1 MNTVIASIL
10 PASDS
15 APDNK
20 GMTLLPINAVERETG
35 ISKELLRMW
44 ERRYQFPNPERDA
57 QGDRVYP
64 ADQISKLRTIRRL
77 LDAGFRPGK
86 IIGLDMPALEKL
98 VDSSH
103 GNPSSTLPEN
113 LEAELLTALKSHDAG
128 RVRQYL
134 NHHLIRMGL
143 QSFIL
148 DLIQYANT
156 IVGDAWMSGKIEVY
170 EEHLYTEELQ
180 TLIRQN
186 IGNLQ
191 VAIAAPRIMLA
202 TAPEEIHTLGLL
214 MVEAL
219 LRLERIDAVSFGA
232 QMPIRDIVQ
241 AAQKHKMDIVV
252 LSFSAAFP
260 ANRAIE
266 FLEEL
271 RFRLPLNTQI
281 WAGGAALRNSR
292 RQIEEV
298 QLMNDLQGLRHAAAQ
313 WRRVKGVKAA

>member
-10 PASDS
+10 PAPE
-15 APDNK
+15 AK
-20 GMTLLPINAVERETG
+20 GNTLLPINAVERETG

-44 ERRYQFPNPERDA
+44 ERRYHFPNPERDG

-64 ADQISKLRTIRRL
+64 ADQINKLRIIRRL

-86 IIGLDMPALEKL
+86 IIALDMVALEEL
-98 VDSSH
+98 VSSSH
-103 GNPSSTLPEN
+103 GNPSSTLPEH
-113 LEAELLTALKSHDAG
+113 LETELLEILKSHDPY

-134 NHHLIRMGL
+134 NHHMIRMGL

-148 DLIQYANT
+148 DLVQYANT
-156 IVGDAWMSGKIEVY
+156 IVGDAWMSGKLEIY

-191 VAIAAPRIMLA
+191 PASASPRIMLA
-202 TAPEEIHTLGLL
+202 TAPEEIHSLGLL

-219 LRLERIDAVSFGA
+219 LRLDQVDAVSFGA

-241 AAQKHKMDIVV
+241 AAQKHKMDVVV

-271 RFRLPLNTQI
+271 RFRLPLSTQI
-281 WAGGAALRNSR
+281 WAGGGGLRNSR

-298 QLMNDLQGLRHAAAQ
+298 QMLSNLQSLHQSVSQ

>member
-1 MNTVIASIL
+1 MSTVIASIL

-15 APDNK
+15 K
-20 GMTLLPINAVERETG
+20 GLTLLPINAVERETG

-44 ERRYQFPNPERDA
+44 ERRYHFPNPERDS

-64 ADQISKLRTIRRL
+64 ADQINKLRIIRRL

-86 IIGLDMPALEKL
+86 IISLDLPALEEL
-98 VDSSH
+98 VSSSH
-103 GNPSSTLPEN
+103 GNPSSTLPEH
-113 LEAELLTALKSHDAG
+113 LETELLEILKSHDPY

-134 NHHLIRMGL
+134 NHHMIRMGL

-148 DLIQYANT
+148 DLVQYANT
-156 IVGDAWMSGKIEVY
+156 IVGDAWMSGKLEIY

-180 TLIRQN
+180 TLVRQN

-191 VAIAAPRIMLA
+191 PASASPRIMLA
-202 TAPEEIHTLGLL
+202 TAPEEIHSLGLL

-219 LRLERIDAVSFGA
+219 LRLDQVDAVSFGA

-260 ANRAIE
+260 ATRAIE

-271 RFRLPLNTQI
+271 RFRLPLSTQI
-281 WAGGAALRNSR
+281 WAGGGGLRNSR

-298 QLMNDLQGLRHAAAQ
+298 QIMSNLQGLHQSVTQ

>member
-1 MNTVIASIL
+1 VTVFIL
-10 PASDS
+10 RIKSTNYA
-15 APDNK
+15 
-20 GMTLLPINAVERETG
+20 LFV
-35 ISKELLRMW
+35 
-44 ERRYQFPNPERDA
+44 
-57 QGDRVYP
+57 V
-64 ADQISKLRTIRRL
+64 L

-86 IIGLDMPALEKL
+86 IIALDMPALEEL
-98 VDSSH
+98 VSSSH
-103 GNPSSTLPEN
+103 GNPSSTLPEH
-113 LEAELLTALKSHDAG
+113 LETELLEILKSHDPY

-134 NHHLIRMGL
+134 NHHMIRMGL

-148 DLIQYANT
+148 DLVQYANT
-156 IVGDAWMSGKIEVY
+156 IVGDAWMSGKLEIY

-180 TLIRQN
+180 TLVRQN

-191 VAIAAPRIMLA
+191 PASASPRIMLA
-202 TAPEEIHTLGLL
+202 TAPEEIHSLGLL

-219 LRLERIDAVSFGA
+219 LRLDQVDAVSFGA

-271 RFRLPLNTQI
+271 RFRLPLSIQI
-281 WAGGAALRNSR
+281 WAGGGGLRNSR

-298 QLMNDLQGLRHAAAQ
+298 QIMSNLQGLHQSVTQ

>member
-10 PASDS
+10 PASDNV
-15 APDNK
+15 PDNK
-20 GMTLLPINAVERETG
+20 GLTLLPINAVERETG

-44 ERRYQFPNPERDA
+44 ERRYHFPNPERDA

-64 ADQISKLRTIRRL
+64 AEQINKLRTIRRL

-86 IIGLDMPALEKL
+86 IIDLDMPALEKL
-98 VDSSH
+98 VNSSH
-103 GNPSSTLPEN
+103 GHPSATLPEN
-113 LEAELLTALKSHDAG
+113 LEVELLAALKSHEPY

-143 QSFIL
+143 QSFIV

-156 IVGDAWMSGKIEVY
+156 IVGDAWMSGKIEVH

-191 VAIAAPRIMLA
+191 TAIVAPRIMLA
-202 TAPEEIHTLGLL
+202 TAPEETHTLGLL
-214 MVEAL
+214 MIEAL
-219 LRLERIDAVSFGA
+219 LRLERVDAVSFGA

-271 RFRLPLNTQI
+271 RFRLPLGIHI
-281 WAGGAALRNSR
+281 WAGGAGLRNSR

-298 QLMNDLQGLRHAAAQ
+298 QLMSDLQSLRHAATQ

>member
-1 MNTVIASIL
+1 MSTVIASIL

-15 APDNK
+15 K
-20 GMTLLPINAVERETG
+20 GLTLLPINAVERETG

-44 ERRYQFPNPERDA
+44 ERRYHFPNPERDS

-64 ADQISKLRTIRRL
+64 ADQINKLRIIRRL

-86 IIGLDMPALEKL
+86 IISLDLPALEEL
-98 VDSSH
+98 VSSSH
-103 GNPSSTLPEN
+103 GNPSSTLPEH
-113 LEAELLTALKSHDAG
+113 LETELLEILKSHDPY

-134 NHHLIRMGL
+134 NHHMIRMGL

-148 DLIQYANT
+148 DLVQYANT
-156 IVGDAWMSGKIEVY
+156 IVGDAWMSGKIEIY

-180 TLIRQN
+180 TLVRQN
-186 IGNLQ
+186 IANLQ
-191 VAIAAPRIMLA
+191 PASASPRIMLA
-202 TAPEEIHTLGLL
+202 TAPEEIHSLGLL

-219 LRLERIDAVSFGA
+219 LRLDQVDAVSFGA

-271 RFRLPLNTQI
+271 RFRLPLSIQI
-281 WAGGAALRNSR
+281 WAGGGGLRNSR

-298 QLMNDLQGLRHAAAQ
+298 QIMSNLQGLHQSVTQ

>member
-1 MNTVIASIL
+1 MSTVIASIL

-15 APDNK
+15 K
-20 GMTLLPINAVERETG
+20 GLTLLPINAVERETG

-44 ERRYQFPNPERDA
+44 ERRYHFPNPERDS

-64 ADQISKLRTIRRL
+64 ADQITKLRIIRRL

-86 IIGLDMPALEKL
+86 IIALDMPALEEL
-98 VDSSH
+98 VSSSH
-103 GNPSSTLPEN
+103 GNPSSTLPEH
-113 LEAELLTALKSHDAG
+113 LETELLEILKSHDPY

-134 NHHLIRMGL
+134 NHHMIRMGL

-148 DLIQYANT
+148 DLVQYANT
-156 IVGDAWMSGKIEVY
+156 IVGDAWMSGKIEIY

-180 TLIRQN
+180 TLVKQN

-191 VAIAAPRIMLA
+191 PASASPRIMLA
-202 TAPEEIHTLGLL
+202 TAPEEIHSLGLL

-219 LRLERIDAVSFGA
+219 LRLDQVDAVSFGA

-271 RFRLPLNTQI
+271 RFRLPLSIQI
-281 WAGGAALRNSR
+281 WAGGGGLRNSR

-298 QLMNDLQGLRHAAAQ
+298 QIMSNLQGLHQSVTQ